1 MSYANGI
8 TNQQQALSSINSS
21 LAPTALQPTA
31 SADSIKESA
40 ASSSANGGRVDL
52 TSLSATGGL
61 VAQSL
66 EGSDVRSGKV
76 ASLQQ
81 AIASGRYNVS
91 SSDVADKIM
100 RSLLE

>member
-8 TNQQQALSSINSS
+8 TNQQQALSSVNSS
-21 LAPTALQPTA
+21 SAPTALQPTT
-31 SADSIKESA
+31 SAGSIKESA
-40 ASSSANGGRVDL
+40 APSSPNGERADL

-81 AIASGRYNVS
+81 AISSGSYNVS
-91 SSDVADKIM
+91 SSDVAAKIM
-100 RSLLE
+100 QSLLE